1 MPLLYSGLRRHLAL
15 RVRTRR
21 PGPVDYGRQ
30 NHGRQ
35 GSAGHQDDHSS
46 IIFRKCGCRF
56 LAYSR
61 HTPRTPYL
69 LHDPGACP
77 ALTIL
82 FRFLS
87 PVVAL
92 LVPRRRCL
100 FRDSFLAAC
109 ESPTAP
115 SCASSV
121 HSAPGD
127 VTARSSLMRV
137 PVLHYLHVHLRSVVL
152 RSGGSG
158 HVPVAARLPLPSV
171 AAMHVL
177 SNNGSA
183 RCLRLHPAPPPRGG

>member
-109 ESPTAP
+109 ESPTAR
-115 SCASSV
+115 SCTSSV
-121 HSAPGD
+121 HSAPG
-127 VTARSSLMRV
+127 
-137 PVLHYLHVHLRSVVL
+137 HVHRSFL
-152 RSGGSG
+152 
-158 HVPVAARLPLPSV
+158 PVCASQYSISFMYLAAPWSCVRAARVTFQSLRDFHCPRSRLCMFFPITVPRV
-171 AAMHVL
+171 AF
-177 SNNGSA
+177 GCT
-183 RCLRLHPAPPPRGG
+183 RPPRGG